1 MCMSKKVAVIASVLK
16 PVDDTRMF
24 EKLGLSI
31 RESKKYRVN
40 IIGFGVKN
48 PPVKKGITF
57 HTLYQGKRISLERL
71 LAPVKFLVKLFRIK
85 PDLTIVCT
93 PELLLPAVSYKIIYK
108 SRLWYDV
115 QENYRLNVKH
125 QDAYLGV
132 LKPLLNLG
140 VWLTETFSSRFV
152 DQFLLA
158 ERGYAKE
165 LAFLGGRQV
174 ILENKFVSITP
185 RGLSD
190 RTADTKMIFSGTCSK
205 ENGIVEA
212 ISLVTTLYQCGYKV
226 HLTIAGQVPNPQLH
240 KFIEDLADKHDYINL
255 IGSRSLLPHTTTMDL
270 VAQADFGLVAHQPNP
285 STENCIPTKVY
296 EYLGLGLPM
305 ILQQHSYWESIVAPY
320 QAAVVL
326 DYQNF
331 DPKMVWSQIK
341 NTKFYTSKPGAEI
354 TWEQEAQKLL
364 AHL

>member
-1 MCMSKKVAVIASVLK
+1 MSEKVAVVASVLK

-48 PPVKKGITF
+48 PPVNNGITF
-57 HTLYQGKRISLERL
+57 HTLYHGKRISLERL
-71 LAPVKFLVKLFRIK
+71 LVPIKFLVKLFRIK

-93 PELLLPAVSYKIIYK
+93 PELLLPAATYKIICK

-165 LAFLGGRQV
+165 LAFLDGRQV
-174 ILENKFVSITP
+174 ILENKFVGIKP
-185 RGLSD
+185 RGRND
-190 RTADTKMIFSGTCSK
+190 PTAETKMIFSGTCSK

-212 ISLVTTLYQCGYKV
+212 ISLVTTLNQYGYKV
-226 HLTIAGQVPNPQLH
+226 HLTIAGQVPDPRLL
-240 KFIEDLADKHDYINL
+240 KFIESLAKEHHYINL
-255 IGSRSLLPHTTTMDL
+255 IGGSTLLPHSTIIDL
-270 VAQADFGLVAHQPNP
+270 AAQADFGLVAHQPNP

-296 EYLGLGLPM
+296 EYLGLRLPM
-305 ILQQHSYWESIVAPY
+305 ILQQHPYWESIVAPY

-331 DPKMVWSQIK
+331 DPKMVWSQLQ
-341 NTKFYTSKPGAEI
+341 NTKFYTNKPGAEI

-364 AHL
+364 AQL

>member
-1 MCMSKKVAVIASVLK
+1 
-16 PVDDTRMF
+16 
-24 EKLGLSI
+24 
-31 RESKKYRVN
+31 
-40 IIGFGVKN
+40 VKN
-48 PPVKKGITF
+48 GITF

-71 LAPVKFLVKLFRIK
+71 LVPLKFLIKLFRIK
-85 PDLTIVCT
+85 SDLTVVCT
-93 PELLLPAVSYKIIYK
+93 PELLLPAVTYKIICK

-125 QDAYLGV
+125 QDTYLGV
-132 LKPLLNLG
+132 FKPLLNLG

-165 LAFLGGRQV
+165 LAFLNGRQI
-174 ILENKFVSITP
+174 ILENKFVGIKP
-185 RGLSD
+185 RG
-190 RTADTKMIFSGTCSK
+190 RTDPSAETNMIFSGTCSK

-226 HLTIAGQVPNPQLH
+226 HLTIAGQVPDPQLL
-240 KFIEDLADKHDYINL
+240 KFIENLANEHHYIKL
-255 IGSRSLLPHTTTMDL
+255 IGSRALLPHATIMDL
-270 VAQADFGLVAHQPNP
+270 AAQADFGLVAHQPNP

-305 ILQQHSYWESIVAPY
+305 ILQQQPYWESIVVPY

-331 DPKMVWSQIK
+331 DPKWVWNQLQNK
-341 NTKFYTSKPGAEI
+341 KFYTTKPGAEI

-364 AHL
+364 AQL